1 MIEVWKSPTCGCC
14 KEWVRHMEQNGF
26 SVKANDTGN
35 NGIRER
41 LGLPR
46 KYGACH
52 TAVVAGYVV
61 EGHVPADDVARLLK
75 MKPNA
80 LGIAVPR
87 MPIGSP
93 GMDGPAYGWRRD
105 PYDVLLIHKDG
116 TASVFQSHGK

>member
-1 MIEVWKSPTCGCC
+1 
-14 KEWVRHMEQNGF
+14 MEQNGF

-75 MKPNA
+75 TKP
-80 LGIAVPR
+80 
-87 MPIGSP
+87 
-93 GMDGPAYGWRRD
+93 D